1 LEHPAVAPLEQL
13 FLFEIEFHRRLRA
26 EANEPADS
34 GGLHTS
40 YALQAGYEPL
50 LRAAGPVTAA
60 DVEALARKLALA
72 GDPRDVLRARD
83 SVMTLLGIR
92 MFQG

>member
-1 LEHPAVAPLEQL
+1 MAPLERL
-13 FLFEIEFHRRLRA
+13 FLFEVEFHRRLRA
-26 EANEPADS
+26 EANEPPDTGS
-34 GGLHTS
+34 LHTS

-50 LRAAGPVTAA
+50 LRSVRSATVA

-83 SVMTLLGIR
+83 SVMALLGIR
-92 MFQG
+92 PFRG